1 MAVSSLQL
9 VDNIAVT
16 TAAVYSQAV
25 NMNGANAVQPTVV
38 VINAGGTTLN
48 LALEGSNDL
57 SNWSSITVGASWSG
71 LTVGYGA
78 PATPAAQTGIAF
90 QYVRLKFTA
99 AASGPLV
106 CSAYLTTAQ
115 L

>member
-9 VDNIAVT
+9 ADNIVVT
-16 TAAVYSQAV
+16 TTAVYSQAV

-38 VINAGGTTLN
+38 VTSAGGTTLS

-57 SNWSSITVGASWSG
+57 SNWSSITVGANWTAIG
-71 LTVGYGA
+71 AGYA
-78 PATPAAQTGIAF
+78 SPQPATVTGIAF